1 MLKNDFFLWGE
12 KYFYAPDLFQ
22 ISLAI
27 LLLPFSFIYFC
38 VVCLNKFFAKPE
50 NFGIPIIS
58 VGNLTLGG
66 NGKTPLT
73 MAIFNEFSPKFK
85 TFIILRGYAR
95 KSKGLVLVA
104 KDGEILCDID
114 KSGDEA
120 MLFAT
125 KLKNSNVIVSE
136 NRKIAINYAK
146 NLGAKLILLDDGFS
160 KFDILKFDILLRPNI
175 APKLNFI
182 LPSGAWRYPEFFY
195 RYADFIP
202 NQNDI
207 KYNSKIINETPK
219 MVLITAIAKPNRLS
233 EFFNKTA
240 AQVFFRDHYEFN
252 EKELEKIVQKYG
264 ATSILTT
271 EKDFVKMQNFKF
283 KFSIILQ
290 DTKISE
296 NFKTELQQ
304 YISQNLI
311 K

>member
-73 MAIFNEFSPKFK
+73 MAIFNEFSP
-85 TFIILRGYAR
+85 
-95 KSKGLVLVA
+95 
-104 KDGEILCDID
+104 
-114 KSGDEA
+114 
-120 MLFAT
+120 
-125 KLKNSNVIVSE
+125 
-136 NRKIAINYAK
+136 NYAK

-207 KYNSKIINETPK
+207 KYNSKIINETPR

-240 AQVFFRDHYEFN
+240 AQVFFRDHYDFN

-283 KFSIILQ
+283 KFSVIIQ
-290 DTKISE
+290 ETKISE